1 MGGETGHLWLT
12 GALPPSPSGVN
23 SPVKMAPDL
32 LQTVV
37 QRGLAARAHQLSA
50 NSSALEETILGH
62 RERLGLGEYF
72 DLGSTLTSGTR
83 PCSFGMVLVWFRVRI
98 NRHWTCLPYVTS
110 ARWLCSGGQGVMIM
124 S

>member
-1 MGGETGHLWLT
+1 MAHRSP
-12 GALPPSPSGVN
+12 APSPSGVN

-62 RERLGLGEYF
+62 RERLGLGEYT
-72 DLGSTLTSGTR
+72 DLWNTSMQLWDGSSVVQ
-83 PCSFGMVLVWFRVRI
+83 SE
-98 NRHWTCLPYVTS
+98 N
-110 ARWLCSGGQGVMIM
+110 Q
-124 S
+124 